1 MLTGFKQYS
10 VLNEAAP
17 ARGIQHIKHPREDAL
32 GKQVTDVHGKQTY
45 IHGPAAINPTLSAI
59 QGAASGRIPVSRKI
73 DDRMSF
79 QAIRTPEGKVGVKYK
94 GPGATYNFSK
104 ADIEKQYKEKP
115 YIAGPMHALLQH
127 VHKVLPDKA
136 GEYQG
141 GYLSSPA
148 DRTEED
154 GKITHTP
161 NTIKYAVDKNSKEG
175 RKLAGSKLSIAMHTQ
190 IDKNGRAK
198 PLNYEDLKQHPDVHV
213 MSHNVSKEE
222 QNIDPD
228 KKRQALKH
236 IGSAKE
242 LMKGQDFSHLAG
254 HEETLR
260 RYTNSTID
268 TGEAPSVSG
277 YKQFLNNYHNKR
289 IDSVKTEKAK
299 NQKMQEKEDALHHV
313 ESNKDAFN
321 RTLQI
326 HHHIQRATYAVADG
340 LSKSAHGGY
349 EHSIEGTPSSGEG
362 FVARDSKGDIL
373 KFVPKAFTAANR
385 ARTARF
391 KQQKSVI

>member
-1 MLTGFKQYS
+1 MLSGFKQYS
-10 VLNEAAP
+10 ILTEAAP
-17 ARGIQHIKHPREDAL
+17 ARGIQHISHPSESAF
-32 GKQVTDVHGKQTY
+32 GNQVLDKDGNKVYVHGPK
-45 IHGPAAINPTLSAI
+45 AINSALSTI
-59 QGAASGRIPVSRKI
+59 QGVASGRVSVSRKV
-73 DDRMSF
+73 DDAMS
-79 QAIRTPEGKVGVKYK
+79 AHVIRTPEGKVGVKYK

-104 ADIEKQYKEKP
+104 ADIEKQYKDKP
-115 YIAGPMHALLQH
+115 YIAQKLIPMLQH
-127 VHKVLPDKA
+127 IGKVLPDKP

-141 GYLSSPA
+141 GFLSTPET
-148 DRTEED
+148 RTEED
-154 GKITHTP
+154 GKISHTP

-175 RKLAGSKLSIAMHTQ
+175 RKLAGSKVSIVLHTR
-190 IDKNGRAK
+190 IDPSGKAK

-213 MSHNVSKEE
+213 LSHSVTKEE

-268 TGEAPSVSG
+268 SGETPSVSG
-277 YKQFLNNYHNKR
+277 YKQYLNNYHDKR

-299 NQKMQEKEDALHHV
+299 MQKAQEKEDALHHV

-340 LSKSAHGGY
+340 LSKSASGGY
-349 EHSIEGTPSSGEG
+349 DHSIEGEESTGEG
-362 FVARDSKGDIL
+362 FVAKGL
-373 KFVPKAFTAANR
+373 KFVPRGFTEANR
-385 ARTARF
+385 RRSARF

>member
-10 VLNEAAP
+10 VLNEASP
-17 ARGIQHIKHPREDAL
+17 ARGIQHIAHPSESAFGNQTTDKE
-32 GKQVTDVHGKQTY
+32 GKKVYVHGPK
-45 IHGPAAINPTLSAI
+45 AINSALSTI
-59 QGAASGRIPVSRKI
+59 QGVASGRIPATRKI

-104 ADIEKQYKEKP
+104 ADIEKQYKEKQ

-127 VHKVLPDKA
+127 VGKVLPDKA

-141 GYLSSPA
+141 GYLSTPQ

-154 GKITHTP
+154 GKISHTP

-175 RKLAGSKLSIAMHTQ
+175 RKLANSKLSIALHTQ
-190 IDKNGRAK
+190 IDKSGKAK

-213 MSHNVSKEE
+213 MSHSVSKEE

-268 TGEAPSVSG
+268 SGETPSVSG

-289 IDSVKTEKAK
+289 IESVKTEKAK
-299 NQKMQEKEDALHHV
+299 NQKTQEKEDALAHV
-313 ESNKDAFN
+313 QSNKDAFN
-321 RTLQI
+321 RSLQI

-340 LSKSAHGGY
+340 LSKTAHGGY
-349 EHSIEGTPSSGEG
+349 EHSIEGQPSTGEG
-362 FVARDSKGDIL
+362 FVAKGL
-373 KFVPKAFTAANR
+373 KFVPRGFTVANR
-385 ARTARF
+385 ARSARF